1 MNNIFQMISLN
12 FNLALIFL
20 IGKTNWDTIYI
31 IALIITQV
39 LLNLILTML
48 THPKISRSVCIKTI
62 LLILVVFYIALA
74 SLASFVYGDFNII
87 LFILHILLNITYPI
101 YTFYQTRQQNKKTL
115 KDMPIKE
122 INKYFKG
129 KKGIK

>member
-1 MNNIFQMISLN
+1 MNNILQMISLN

-20 IGKTNWDTIYI
+20 IGKPNWDTNYI

-48 THPKISRSVCIKTI
+48 TQPQISRFVCIKKI

-74 SLASFVYGDFNII
+74 SFALFVYGGFNTI
-87 LFILHILLNITYPI
+87 LFILYILLNITYPI
-101 YTFYQTRQQNKKTL
+101 YTIYQTLQQNKKTL
-115 KDMPIKE
+115 KDIPIKE
-122 INKYFKG
+122 IKKCFKG
-129 KKGIK
+129 KKDIK